1 MNRFLQT
8 ENTLSIFTNW
18 VEDTISIGKIDS
30 FDGKYNFFLKRLLT
44 ISNDYKFPEPS
55 YE

>member
-30 FDGKYNFFLKRLLT
+30 FDYKILQFGSNLTFKESKMYLL
-44 ISNDYKFPEPS
+44 FV
-55 YE
+55 